1 MMEKL
6 WATYIPVE
14 IFSKKKSESKTNFF
28 VTLSEHMK
36 MILYIPEHLLEV
48 TSLDHGTLL
57 KV

>member
-6 WATYIPVE
+6 LVTYIPVE
-14 IFSKKKSESKTNFF
+14 NFSKKQQSKSNFF

-57 KV
+57 EF